1 MGESGVNG
9 SQPTFSCCC
18 WAELNQPRPHSVAGR
33 VTLQLQERRMGRPL
47 SGVAHHPMLDQR
59 INGIEGQ
66 RSEKCLQKRPQAKP
80 KDLEHIRIL
89 T

>member
-1 MGESGVNG
+1 MQGVEAA
-9 SQPTFSCCC
+9 QREEKRPVPDQLPD
-18 WAELNQPRPHSVAGR
+18 AEAS
-33 VTLQLQERRMGRPL
+33 
-47 SGVAHHPMLDQR
+47 HHAKHRTND
-59 INGIEGQ
+59 IEGQ